1 MNSSLHD
8 VIFYQGDLIVTEP
21 EENDPFRD
29 LDWAM
34 LEDWAGTKTMSRGKQ
49 YQHDG
54 RVRDLVRSANG
65 AIVAWVDGTKRYATA
80 VYFDDGLVSE
90 CTCPVGD
97 SCKHAV
103 AVVLEYLALCEKKIA
118 VPTLPASDTRRML
131 LGILT
136 EINPAQVPHGTPI
149 KSVPARPLLPD
160 VGSVKSRKT
169 AVPLRKYL
177 EKMKKEELISLIQ
190 ELTDEF
196 PEVEQEISDRRAVA
210 GADAEPI
217 FETLL
222 ADIDDLTEEEVWSN
236 SWTGESQVP
245 DYSPVLKRMEIL
257 LSMGQPDMVV
267 DAGGILLKKGTAQI
281 ETGGDETGETDA
293 EIASCMNI
301 VFDALRKSSR
311 PAHERML
318 FAIHA
323 TLDDE
328 FGLCEGAEDFLDDIW
343 PAAGWS
349 LVADSLLREL
359 DTFRVAPAKENF
371 SERYH
376 RDMFTGWIVA
386 ALDNAGREDEAT
398 VLCTT
403 EIGRTDS
410 YTRLVYRLIR
420 LGQRDEAVR
429 WIRQGIDSTR
439 KTHPGI
445 ARNLQAIQREIWEK
459 EGDLLHVAGLRAEEF
474 LCDPSYG
481 TCCQLKSDAE
491 KAGVWDSVEEPVM
504 QYLTSGSV
512 PAVKQDGIAGA
523 PLIFGALPVSGL
535 IDQGSWKT
543 QKTPFFTILIDRAIA
558 NQQPEEAVMW
568 FDRFRKE
575 RTGHGWYF
583 YSEDKLWDA
592 TADRFPERAL
602 RFWMESADQ
611 QARTAQPKGY
621 ENAIR
626 YLKKIHVLMEE
637 QGRNVEWVAYL
648 AGLHKE
654 HFRKKKF
661 LGMLDVMEGKKILKS

>member
-1 MNSSLHD
+1 M
-8 VIFYQGDLIVTEP
+8 TEP

-34 LEDWAGTKTMSRGKQ
+34 LEDWAGTKTLSRGRQ
-49 YQHDG
+49 YQRDG
-54 RVRDLVRSANG
+54 RVRDLVHSANG
-65 AIVAWVDGTKRYATA
+65 AIVAWVEGTERYATA

-118 VPTLPASDTRRML
+118 VPTLQVSDTRRML

-136 EINPAQVPHGTPI
+136 ENNPAQVQPGTPI
-149 KSVPARPLLPD
+149 HPVPTRSPLPD
-160 VGSVKSRKT
+160 AGSGKSRKT
-169 AVPLRKYL
+169 VVPLRKYL

-190 ELTDEF
+190 ELMEEF
-196 PEVEQEISDRRAVA
+196 PEVEQEISDQRAVA
-210 GADAEPI
+210 GADAGPI
-217 FETLL
+217 FEALL
-222 ADIDDLTEEEVWSN
+222 ADIDDLTQEEVWSN
-236 SWTGESQVP
+236 SWTGESQIP

-267 DAGGILLKKGTAQI
+267 EAGGILLKEGTAQI
-281 ETGGDETGETDA
+281 ETGGDEAGETDA

-301 VFDALRKSSR
+301 VFDALRRSSR

-328 FGLCEGAEDFLDDIW
+328 FGLCEGAEDFLDETW
-343 PAAGWS
+343 PAASWS
-349 LVADSLLREL
+349 LVADSLLCEL
-359 DTFRVAPAKENF
+359 DTFRVQPAKENF
-371 SERYH
+371 SDRYH
-376 RDMFTGWIVA
+376 CDRFTGWIVT

-398 VLCTT
+398 YLCVA
-403 EIGRTDS
+403 EVGQTDS

-420 LGQRDEAVR
+420 LGQKDEAVR

-439 KTHPGI
+439 KIHPGI
-445 ARNLQAIQREIWEK
+445 ARDLQAIQREIGES
-459 EGDLLHVAGLRAEEF
+459 EGDWLHVAGLRAEEF

-491 KAGVWDSVEEPVM
+491 KAGVWDTVEEMVM

-512 PAVKQDGIAGA
+512 PAVKRDRIAGA
-523 PLIFGALPVSGL
+523 PLIFGTLPLSGL

-558 NQQPEEAVMW
+558 NRQPEEAVMW

-592 TADRFPERAL
+592 TADRFPERAC
-602 RFWMESADQ
+602 RFWMESAEQ

-648 AGLHKE
+648 AGLRNE
-654 HFRKKKF
+654 HVRKKKF
-661 LGMLDVMEGKKILKS
+661 LGMLDVMEGKKIMKT

>member
-1 MNSSLHD
+1 M
-8 VIFYQGDLIVTEP
+8 TEP

-34 LEDWAGTKTMSRGKQ
+34 LEDWAGTKTLLRGKQ

-103 AVVLEYLALCEKKIA
+103 AVILEYLALCEKKIA
-118 VPTLPASDTRRML
+118 VLPLPAGDSRYML
-131 LGILT
+131 PGLRPET
-136 EINPAQVPHGTPI
+136 DPAQVPPGTPI
-149 KSVPARPLLPD
+149 RPVLTRPSLPD
-160 VGSVKSRKT
+160 DGSGKSRKT
-169 AVPLRKYL
+169 AVPLRQYL
-177 EKMKKEELISLIQ
+177 EKMKKEELIGLIQ
-190 ELTDEF
+190 ELTEEF

-210 GADAEPI
+210 GADAKPI
-217 FETLL
+217 FEALL
-222 ADIDDLTEEEVWSN
+222 ADIDDLTQEEVWSN

-257 LSMGQPDMVV
+257 LAMGKPDMVV
-267 DAGGILLKKGTAQI
+267 EAGDILLKKGTAQI
-281 ETGGDETGETDA
+281 ETGGDEAGETDA
-293 EIASCMNI
+293 EIASCMII

-328 FGLCEGAEDFLDDIW
+328 FGLCEGAEDFLDETW
-343 PAAGWS
+343 PAADWS

-359 DTFRVAPAKENF
+359 DTFWIMPGKDNF
-371 SERYH
+371 SEKYR
-376 RDMFTGWIVA
+376 RDRFAGWIVT

-398 VLCTT
+398 ALCIA
-403 EIGRTDS
+403 EVGRTDS

-420 LGQRDEAVR
+420 LGKKDEAVR
-429 WIRQGIDSTR
+429 WISQGIDSTR
-439 KTHPGI
+439 KTHHGI
-445 ARNLQAIQREIWEK
+445 ARDLQTIQREIWES
-459 EGDLLHVAGLRAEEF
+459 EGDWLHVAGLRAEEF

-481 TCCQLKSDAE
+481 TYCQLKSDAE
-491 KAGVWDSVEEPVM
+491 KIGIWDTMEEPVM
-504 QYLTSGSV
+504 QYLASGSV
-512 PAVKQDGIAGA
+512 PAFKRDGIAGV

-535 IDQGSWKT
+535 IDQVSWKT
-543 QKTPFFTILIDRAIA
+543 QKTPFFTILIDSAIA

-602 RFWMESADQ
+602 RFWMESAEQ

-626 YLKKIHVLMEE
+626 YLKKIHVLLEE
-637 QGRNVEWVAYL
+637 HGRSVEWVAYL
-648 AGLHKE
+648 AGLRNE
-654 HFRKKKF
+654 HVRKKKF